1 MNHYINNLLP
11 RIKRFSKNLNNIELF
26 VDKSWILYG
35 DDTYNKIEY
44 TFCRDNTLVKSV
56 NGYAH
61 QGTWR
66 LLPTGKLIIKV
77 ENISIQLEKVFLNEG
92 FFVLNISGEASS
104 GYIFYNEDIINNNL
118 KSYLESLERRVEI
131 AEKEAAEAERIEQE
145 NLKNAPT
152 FTLVVVIIIA
162 LLISFLSYIATKI
175 D

>member
-11 RIKRFSKNLNNIELF
+11 RIKRFSKNLNKIELF
-26 VDKSWILYG
+26 VDKSWILYS
-35 DDTYNKIEY
+35 DETYNKIEY

-118 KSYLESLERRVEI
+118 ISYLESLERKVEI
-131 AEKEAAEAERIEQE
+131 AEKEERMVSKTPKDD
-145 NLKNAPT
+145 N
-152 FTLVVVIIIA
+152 FTLVVYIIIT
-162 LLISFLSYIATKI
+162 LLISFLFYMAFII
-175 D
+175 NF